1 MEELTE
7 TTSENDNNLF
17 ENQTTLTETETE
29 PGETE
34 NEPGETDSQEES
46 EEQTVYYITQE
57 NAIDYTDHLNQILGY
72 TAFNMFFTCGLFI
85 FFVISCIVNFLK
97 GFF

>member
-1 MEELTE
+1 MEEITE
-7 TTSENDNNLF
+7 TTSENNNNLF
-17 ENQTTLTETETE
+17 ENQTTLTESETE
-29 PGETE
+29 SETGTE
-34 NEPGETDSQEES
+34 NDSQEES